1 MSTSA
6 VKAEVLRTEGLAVG
20 YDGVPLVSGIDLTV
34 GARGIVTL
42 IGPNGAGKSTLLKTV
57 VGQLAPV
64 GGAVWLTGRPLERL
78 SDHERALELSVMLTD
93 RLKTELL
100 TCADVVEMG
109 RYPHT
114 SRMGIATDAD
124 RDKVRAAME
133 MTHVWNLRMQDF
145 MQLSD
150 GQRQRVMLARAICQ
164 EPRLLVLD
172 EPTSYLDIHYQIEL
186 LGVLRTLV
194 ETQDVGILMS
204 LHELPLAWKV
214 SDWVVCM
221 KDGAIFAQGEPRE
234 MCTPRIIDALYDLE
248 PGTFDPKTGMIELHA
263 PHHGKVRD

>member
-1 MSTSA
+1 M
-6 VKAEVLRTEGLAVG
+6 TEQRDATALATQGLAVG
-20 YDGVPLVSGIDLTV
+20 YDGVPLVSGIELAV
-34 GARGIVTL
+34 ASKGIVTL

-57 VGQLAPV
+57 AGQLAPV
-64 GGAVWLTGRPLERL
+64 GGAVWISGKPLEHL
-78 SDHERALELSVMLTD
+78 NAHERALELSVMLTD

-114 SRMGIATDAD
+114 GRMGIATETD
-124 RDKVRAAME
+124 RAKMREAME
-133 MTHVWNLRMQDF
+133 MTRVWDLRGRDF

-150 GQRQRVMLARAICQ
+150 GQRQRVLLARAICQ
-164 EPRLLVLD
+164 EPHLLVLD

-186 LGVLRTLV
+186 LAVLRELV
-194 ETQDVGILMS
+194 ETRDVGVFMS

-221 KDGAIFAQGEPRE
+221 KGGTITAQGAPRE
-234 MCTPRIIDALYDLE
+234 ICTPEVIDALFDLD
-248 PGTFDPKTGMIELHA
+248 PGTFDPLTGMIDLQKYA
-263 PHHGKVRD
+263 Y